1 MIVIPLP
8 LKRCPINKD
17 VEILISL
24 FAYFLNNINN
34 IWIPSYAII
43 FQQCGC
49 GAVDGLVLAPLFSK
63 QNIEIAALL
72 MMKKSW
78 WSNRWISEMYGFLL
92 YSISPISS
100 EDEFVNMKNA
110 YMCDSDILSSG

>member
-1 MIVIPLP
+1 MH
-8 LKRCPINKD
+8 KD
-17 VEILISL
+17 VENLISL
-24 FAYFLNNINN
+24 FAYFLNNVNN
-34 IWIPSYAII
+34 FWIPPHAII

-49 GAVDGLVLAPLFSK
+49 GVVDGLVLEPLFFK
-63 QNIEIAALL
+63 LNIEIAALL

-92 YSISPISS
+92 YRITPIQS
-100 EDEFVNMKNA
+100 EDEFVNMKNE